1 MGHLPT
7 SSPPRVSMSTSSA
20 AAAIGIVSPLVKIEP
35 NDVQGGGGHAPATAR
50 KPTCQPSAAGGKDKW
65 GPSPN
70 GMAKCQVCRSPIL
83 KGAMRI
89 GKWTYDPYFE
99 TYRHLYYHQGCAT
112 PEVKASL
119 QLPDPSLEAERQQ
132 RLRSRAGLREEL
144 RLVRLAFSR
153 RLQIPAYMIFDNKVL
168 DELTIKC
175 PTTKS
180 ELLKCYGIK
189 EKRCQNYGAAILAV
203 TRRWESRAPATTR
216 RSASD
221 PWDDNDGDAIEAG
234 SMSCEEIVSVKF
246 EHAKANGYVIDLD

>member
-1 MGHLPT
+1 MGTFPEWYGQV
-7 SSPPRVSMSTSSA
+7 SSLSV
-20 AAAIGIVSPLVKIEP
+20 P
-35 NDVQGGGGHAPATAR
+35 NLEGGDA
-50 KPTCQPSAAGGKDKW
+50 
-65 GPSPN
+65 
-70 GMAKCQVCRSPIL
+70 
-83 KGAMRI
+83 I

-99 TYRHLYYHQGCAT
+99 THRHLYYYQGCAT

-153 RLQIPAYMIFDNKVL
+153 RLQISAYMIFDNKVL